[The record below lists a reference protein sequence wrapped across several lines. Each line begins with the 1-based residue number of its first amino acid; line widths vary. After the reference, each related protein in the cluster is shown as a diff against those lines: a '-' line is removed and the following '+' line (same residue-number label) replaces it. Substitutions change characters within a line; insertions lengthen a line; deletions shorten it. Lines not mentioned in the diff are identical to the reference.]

1 MKSQIINRLLTV
13 TRLNTTVVPVYL
25 LLSNDRQLPE
35 HVVSHYKTNML
46 AMSFLVGFRS
56 DVGPQL
62 LILHIPSL
70 LSIPNKEIWLADDSR
85 ETTLNTKRTYKL
97 QLGIVSILMIC
108 WIIQTSINC
117 SLNAANN
124 SHSMNWMILGGFGL
138 YTTILIIR
146 PTRRFRHDPSQ
157 VVEEA

>member
-1 MKSQIINRLLTV
+1 MKSQIINRLFTV
-13 TRLNTTVVPVYL
+13 TRLDTTVVQVYL

-35 HVVSHYKTNML
+35 QVVSHYKPNMV
-46 AMSFLVGFRS
+46 AMSFLVGFS
-56 DVGPQL
+56 SCVGPQF
-62 LILHIPSL
+62 LIRRIPSL
-70 LSIPNKEIWLADDSR
+70 LSIPNNEIWLADDSR
-85 ETTLNTKRTYKL
+85 GTILNTMRTYKL
-97 QLGIVSILMIC
+97 QLGIVSILMIS

-117 SLNAANN
+117 TLNAANN
-124 SHSMNWMILGGFGL
+124 SHSMFWMILGGFGL